1 MKLWPPK
8 FRKTARITVETEQ
21 VVVIRRQRITRSWCS
36 QCGDESE
43 FIPMEAVN
51 QGLGGGPGQG
61 KQLPPGD
68 GVHLRQIKNGSVLVC
83 VKSLPKLCDR

>member
-8 FRKTARITVETEQ
+8 FRKTVQITVETEQ
-21 VVVIRRQRITRSWCS
+21 VVIIRRRRITRSWCS

-43 FIPMEAVN
+43 FIPVEAVN
-51 QGLGGGPGQG
+51 QVLGGGLGQG

-68 GVHLRQIKNGSVLVC
+68 RFHLHKIKDGSVLVC
-83 VKSLPKLCDR
+83 LKSLPGN